1 MRIWNKKS
9 DSREQFEEQDYSFV
23 SKYKTQVSKQ
33 ERARNLKSELFHSSI
48 TQESMVATFK
58 FTGLEEA
65 WNNLYAGYIQGVASN
80 LVLSPSLEDEQ
91 RLSVGVLLTAVKS

>member
-1 MRIWNKKS
+1 
-9 DSREQFEEQDYSFV
+9 
-23 SKYKTQVSKQ
+23 
-33 ERARNLKSELFHSSI
+33 
-48 TQESMVATFK
+48 MVATSK

-91 RLSVGVLLTAVKS
+91 RLGVGVLLMAVKS

>member
-1 MRIWNKKS
+1 
-9 DSREQFEEQDYSFV
+9 
-23 SKYKTQVSKQ
+23 
-33 ERARNLKSELFHSSI
+33 
-48 TQESMVATFK
+48 MVATSK

-65 WNNLYAGYIQGVASN
+65 WNNLYAGHIQGVASN